1 MGSDASSL
9 IALPCALCGFPVAHY
24 DPTIIGSRVG
34 GLCSRATCR
43 TDPRNGT
50 RRQVYTFAIV
60 VGWPAYAAPPAETP
74 MVLPA
79 SEIRPTARQALTT
92 PAATPCELNSDER
105 RETPTTSETRVLDTS
120 ALR

>member
-9 IALPCALCGFPVAHY
+9 VALPCALCGLPVCHY

-60 VGWPAYAAPPAETP
+60 VGWPAYAATSAESSSEQTSPQTPPALVT
-74 MVLPA
+74 
-79 SEIRPTARQALTT
+79 
-92 PAATPCELNSDER
+92 ER
-105 RETPTTSETRVLDTS
+105 SGLH
-120 ALR
+120 

>member
-1 MGSDASSL
+1 MGTDASSL
-9 IALPCALCGFPVAHY
+9 IALPCALCGLPVCHY

-60 VGWPAYAAPPAETP
+60 VGWPAYATP
-74 MVLPA
+74 SPEPRDDDTTLKNA
-79 SEIRPTARQALTT
+79 GTSILRP
-92 PAATPCELNSDER
+92 
-105 RETPTTSETRVLDTS
+105 S
-120 ALR
+120 AIN